1 MEQEGRYAVEL
12 IGINKTFPGGIQA
25 NKDITLRIREGEVH
39 GLLGENGA
47 GKSTIMNI
55 LYGFLSKDSGR
66 IIIRGEEVNPKS
78 PQDAID
84 RGVGMVHQ
92 HFKLI
97 PPLTVTENVILGLE
111 PISKKSDQS
120 NSMALISTSLILLFL
135 SYFFLSPID
144 FLIVAAIY
152 LLILAMILKPRPVTL
167 LAIGNAWLFVMV
179 MNYAVFALGEFLLAL
194 VSFELVLISLFFLNK
209 RFGDSPILTRLGN
222 MLNAMAGNGLP
233 VGFDEAAKKIQ
244 RIADENGLAV
254 DPYAKIQDLS
264 VGLQQRVEVIKTLYR
279 EADILILDEP
289 TSILTPQEV
298 DELFVTLEA
307 FRKSGKT
314 IILIT
319 HKLREPMILCDRIS
333 VLRDGALVGTVN
345 KDETSAEELAQMMVG
360 RPVVF
365 TVEKPPAT
373 LGEIVLKADN
383 LRVEDH
389 RGLPKVKGVSFQ
401 VHAGE
406 ILGMAGVEGNGQTE
420 LVEALAGLR
429 KPVGG
434 TIFVG
439 DINLMDKNPEDDSK
453 IVDYFIGFLVFIF
466 GVGFNVI
473 VDPSFVATDL
483 VSRALGL
490 LATACGLGVVLW
502 YESLRYANVPRFV
515 REAGVSHIPEDRHR
529 RGLILPFTVKEN
541 LVMGRHYRQPFASRR
556 GILTLDNVRSVSSD
570 LVKDYSIKVSSIDS
584 YVTTLSGGNQQKLI
598 VAREMESEPKLLIAA
613 QPTRGLDVG
622 ATEFIHRT
630 LISMRDQGVAILLV
644 SAELDEIRTLSD
656 RIIVMFD
663 GQIVG
668 ERKPDETN
676 ARELGLLMAGH
687 SGREESMGVTS

>member
-222 MLNAMAGNGLP
+222 MLNAMGGNGLP

-279 EADILILDEP
+279 EADILILD
-289 TSILTPQEV
+289 T
-298 DELFVTLEA
+298 
-307 FRKSGKT
+307 
-314 IILIT
+314 
-319 HKLREPMILCDRIS
+319 
-333 VLRDGALVGTVN
+333 
-345 KDETSAEELAQMMVG
+345 
-360 RPVVF
+360 
-365 TVEKPPAT
+365 
-373 LGEIVLKADN
+373 
-383 LRVEDH
+383 
-389 RGLPKVKGVSFQ
+389 
-401 VHAGE
+401 AG
-406 ILGMAGVEGNGQTE
+406 
-420 LVEALAGLR
+420 
-429 KPVGG
+429 
-434 TIFVG
+434 
-439 DINLMDKNPEDDSK
+439 
-453 IVDYFIGFLVFIF
+453 
-466 GVGFNVI
+466 
-473 VDPSFVATDL
+473 
-483 VSRALGL
+483 
-490 LATACGLGVVLW
+490 
-502 YESLRYANVPRFV
+502 
-515 REAGVSHIPEDRHR
+515 
-529 RGLILPFTVKEN
+529 
-541 LVMGRHYRQPFASRR
+541 
-556 GILTLDNVRSVSSD
+556 
-570 LVKDYSIKVSSIDS
+570 
-584 YVTTLSGGNQQKLI
+584 
-598 VAREMESEPKLLIAA
+598 
-613 QPTRGLDVG
+613 
-622 ATEFIHRT
+622 
-630 LISMRDQGVAILLV
+630 
-644 SAELDEIRTLSD
+644 
-656 RIIVMFD
+656 
-663 GQIVG
+663 
-668 ERKPDETN
+668 
-676 ARELGLLMAGH
+676 
-687 SGREESMGVTS
+687 